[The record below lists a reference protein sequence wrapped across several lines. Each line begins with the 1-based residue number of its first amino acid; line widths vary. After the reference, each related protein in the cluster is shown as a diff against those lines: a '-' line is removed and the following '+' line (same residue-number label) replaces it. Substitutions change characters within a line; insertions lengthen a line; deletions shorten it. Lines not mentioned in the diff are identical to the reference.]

1 MVFRRT
7 CFRMPASCYDVTPMA
22 STVLIVD
29 DSATIRAAL
38 AAAVRAM
45 KLEPVLAETGERAL
59 ELFIATPPGLVLL
72 DVMMPGIDGY
82 ETARRMRA
90 AMLETWVPIIF
101 LSSGDYDQ
109 DLERAIEAGGDDYL
123 VKPVSSTVLS
133 AKIRALQ
140 RLDKM
145 HQKLLEL
152 SAELTT
158 ANQRLETISQQDAL
172 TGIANR
178 RAFDHRLML
187 HFADAA
193 RRKEPLSL
201 VLCDV
206 DHFKAYN
213 DRYGHPAGDE
223 CLRQMGGVLARNCKR
238 PTDIAARYGGEEF
251 ALVLPQT
258 PSEGARMV
266 IESVRRDFAALAIVH
281 EASQTSN
288 VVTFSAGV
296 ATYVPQRDATPQNL
310 VERADEALYRAKE
323 LGRNRAVCAV

>member
-1 MVFRRT
+1 
-7 CFRMPASCYDVTPMA
+7 MA
-22 STVLIVD
+22 GTVLIVD
-29 DSATIRAAL
+29 DSPTIRAGMAT
-38 AAAVRAM
+38 AVRTM
-45 KLEPVLAETGERAL
+45 KLEPVLAESGEKAL
-59 ELFIATPPGLVLL
+59 ELFIAAPPALVLL

-90 AMLETWVPIIF
+90 AMPETWVPIIF

-123 VKPVSSTVLS
+123 VKPVSPVVLS

-145 HQKLLEL
+145 HHKLIEL
-152 SAELTT
+152 SAELTSS
-158 ANQRLETISQQDAL
+158 NQRLETISQQDAL

-178 RAFDHRLML
+178 RAFDSRLAL

-223 CLRQMGGVLARNCKR
+223 CLRQVGGVLARNCKR
-238 PTDIAARYGGEEF
+238 TTDFAARYGGEEF
-251 ALVLPQT
+251 ALILPDT
-258 PSEGARMV
+258 PSAGAGTV
-266 IESVRRDFAALAIVH
+266 VESVRRDIVALAIAH
-281 EASQTSN
+281 ETSQTLN
-288 VVTFSAGV
+288 VLTFSAGI
-296 ATYVPQRDATPQNL
+296 ATYDPQRDVTPQKL
-310 VERADEALYRAKE
+310 VERADEALYRAKQ